1 MVEIKGSFGSW
12 LELPR
17 FAFKRSANEA
27 REVGGGKDGALDERQ
42 LISLVRIYKLSVRG
56 LNKIGKS
63 Y

>member
-1 MVEIKGSFGSW
+1 MVEIKGSFDSW
-12 LELPR
+12 LELHR

-27 REVGGGKDGALDERQ
+27 REVGGVKDGALDERQ